1 MIYIIPVF
9 SGDMNGITLT
19 DMFGFECF
27 LRNHT
32 EQLLINSLN
41 EQLQYHYNQR
51 MFAWEMLEQ
60 EEERIPGSAYR
71 YNDNK
76 VTVDHLMTK
85 PYGLFYVIDDATKG
99 RMNYEYITGELC
111 DCFAKKS

>member
-1 MIYIIPVF
+1 MI
-9 SGDMNGITLT
+9 SLT
-19 DMFGFECF
+19 DLFGFECF
-27 LRNHT
+27 HRNRI

-60 EEERIPGSAYR
+60 EEEQVPGSQYR

-76 VTVDHLMTK
+76 MAVDHLMIK
-85 PYGLFYVIDDATKG
+85 PNGLFYILDDATKG
-99 RMNYEYITGELC
+99 RLDHEYITGII
-111 DCFAKKS
+111 